1 MILGMEGGTVGRL
14 LRVILAV
21 IVGGLGLASP
31 SARAADEHAGD
42 EAPPHD
48 ALVYKNGDR
57 LQGKLIS
64 QTAEM
69 IVFQSERFGELHVPA
84 ANAVVIKAQPT
95 AAPTPAPAASVAA
108 APAAKVPPPITP
120 EAEAAV
126 QAKAKTRADRHAEEE
141 KVSGWE
147 RFSTWVLTARLRNY
161 FGPWSGRFAFST
173 ELVSDSARRNNLA
186 LEAHLQRKWKSDDVQ
201 LNTRYDYSETNGL
214 KTTDTVRGD
223 GSWRHDFTQGRFGL
237 YRPTVEWNRANFK
250 NGVPANYVLLQQ
262 ELGAGLNLLD
272 APARKVRAGISEN
285 LFNVWNS
292 GPAPSRSARAVESL
306 FEEAELKLP
315 WRMTLTQRGVWYN
328 PFRSGRI
335 GWEDTAELAKK
346 LTETLSVSLRHEIRR
361 NNPDGSSQDYTRLKF
376 LLGID
381 F

>member
-1 MILGMEGGTVGRL
+1 MIFGMEGR
-14 LRVILAV
+14 
-21 IVGGLGLASP
+21 IVGGLLPVAAVMAGCLGLMSLP
-31 SARAADEHAGD
+31 TPARAA
-42 EAPPHD
+42 EAPAAEVESTPPHD

-84 ANAVVIKAQPT
+84 ANAVVIKA
-95 AAPTPAPAASVAA
+95 APAPATPPASATPPAPAPVAA
-108 APAAKVPPPITP
+108 ATP
-120 EAEAAV
+120 EAEAEVRAE
-126 QAKAKTRADRHAEEE
+126 AKTRADRHAEEE
-141 KVSGWE
+141 QVSVWE

-173 ELVSDSARRNNLA
+173 ELVSDSSRRDNLA

-201 LNTRYDYSETNGL
+201 LNGRYDYSETNGL

-223 GSWRHDFTQGRFGL
+223 GSWRHDFTRGRFGL

-262 ELGAGLNLLD
+262 EFGAGLNLLD

-292 GPAPSRSARAVESL
+292 GPDASQNARAVESL

-328 PFRSGRI
+328 PFLSGRD
-335 GWEDTAELAKK
+335 GWENTAELAKK

>member
-1 MILGMEGGTVGRL
+1 M
-14 LRVILAV
+14 
-21 IVGGLGLASP
+21 LASLP
-31 SARAADEHAGD
+31 GRAADAPAEGD
-42 EAPPHD
+42 APPHD

-57 LQGKLIS
+57 LQGKLLS
-64 QTAEM
+64 QTADM
-69 IVFQSERFGELHVPA
+69 IVFQSERFGELHVA
-84 ANAVVIKAQPT
+84 TANAVVIKAQPAT
-95 AAPTPAPAASVAA
+95 TPGPAAAVAA
-108 APAAKVPPPITP
+108 APAPQATPATP
-120 EAEAAV
+120 EAEAEVRAE
-126 QAKAKTRADRHAEEE
+126 AKTRADRHAEEE
-141 KVSGWE
+141 KVSVWE

-173 ELVSDSARRNNLA
+173 ELVSDSARRSNLA

-201 LNTRYDYSETNGL
+201 FNGRYDYSETNGL

-262 ELGAGLNLLD
+262 EFGAGLNLLD
-272 APARKVRAGISEN
+272 KPARKVRTGISEN

-292 GPAPSRSARAVESL
+292 GPTPSQNARAVESL

-328 PFRSGRI
+328 PFLSGRD
-335 GWEDTAELAKK
+335 GWENTAELAKK

-361 NNPDGSSQDYTRLKF
+361 NNPDGSSQDSSRLKF

>member
-1 MILGMEGGTVGRL
+1 MEGRSVGWLWRVVLTV
-14 LRVILAV
+14 V
-21 IVGGLGLASP
+21 VGGLVLAARP
-31 SARAADEHAGD
+31 VRAADERAEEG
-42 EAPPHD
+42 APHD

-84 ANAVVIKAQPT
+84 ANAVVIKA
-95 AAPTPAPAASVAA
+95 AA
-108 APAAKVPPPITP
+108 APAAVPEPAATVAAAPGPKAPPATP
-120 EAEAAV
+120 EAQAEV
-126 QAKAKTRADRHAEEE
+126 QAQAKTRADLHAEEE
-141 KVSGWE
+141 KVSVWE

-223 GSWRHDFTQGRFGL
+223 GSWRHDFTKGRFGL

-292 GPAPSRSARAVESL
+292 GPNPSQSARAVESM

-328 PFRSGRI
+328 PFHSGRI
-335 GWEDTAELAKK
+335 GWENTAELAKK